1 MTFKQGNGGMRLSNT
16 MLRAVGLI
24 LSLAA
29 AYFLTIQSLKVEM
42 AAKAESVAVETL
54 DRKLASIEVLLKESV
69 VSKEQFYQFSKD
81 IEGRLS
87 RIEFYLKERLGD
99 KLETN

>member
-1 MTFKQGNGGMRLSNT
+1 MADTNGNGSLRLSGT
-16 MLRAVGLI
+16 MLRIIGLI

-54 DRKLASIEVLLKESV
+54 DKKLANIEVMLKESV
-69 VSKEQFYQFSKD
+69 VNKEQFYEFSKD
-81 IEGRLS
+81 VEGRLS
-87 RIEFYLKERLGD
+87 RIEFYLKERLGE
-99 KLETN
+99 KVGKN